1 MQFFFIIMTSIDSM
15 NAASF
20 MDDIERCA
28 IKIKNYMCF
37 GDNPQGLDSIKPI
50 NIIIGRNNSGKSR
63 LLDLIAFSIAPKNL
77 KDQSSG
83 GKPSGILMTLPL
95 TESEIKRVFPENTSG
110 GIIGGNFWDFGK
122 KFVGKMITISISE
135 ESQRRFISTD
145 PPLGLKSGNEF
156 EDPLAK
162 VVRNPFAAK
171 KFRKIQAERDIKP
184 DASSVGREVNEDGNG
199 ATNNV
204 DLFIN
209 DKNYSRDLVTQT
221 LLEDLNSIVEP
232 DMHFEDV
239 TVRRDSQNNTWEI
252 FLKEKG
258 KGLIPLSR
266 SGSGLKTILL
276 VLINILLI
284 PEKEKI
290 GLYNYFFAFEE
301 LENNLHPAIQRR
313 LFAYIRTVAL
323 NKKAHFII
331 TTHSN
336 IVIDQFSRD
345 PLAQIYHVLHNQ
357 NESKVIPVKTYVE
370 ACGVLD
376 DLDIRASDLLQSN
389 GLIWVEGPSD
399 RIYLTKFIE
408 LWSEGE
414 IHEGTHYQCVFYGG
428 RLLAHLSSEMPGT
441 DIDNLIKI
449 LLTNRNAMMLIDSD
463 KKSEDDDINDTKK
476 RMLKEI
482 TSAGG
487 ICWITKGKTI
497 ENYIPS
503 NAISSLFKIEEKT
516 EVGQYEYFGN
526 CLDTIEMGEGTRFL
540 RNKVLFAERIR
551 PYLKKEDLI
560 KSLDL
565 DERLD
570 EVVQEIKKWNKY

>member
-1 MQFFFIIMTSIDSM
+1 MGNLPERKRKGTNPII
-15 NAASF
+15 
-20 MDDIERCA
+20 A
-28 IKIKNYMCF
+28 I
-37 GDNPQGLDSIKPI
+37 
-50 NIIIGRNNSGKSR
+50 R
-63 LLDLIAFSIAPKNL
+63 
-77 KDQSSG
+77 
-83 GKPSGILMTLPL
+83 
-95 TESEIKRVFPENTSG
+95 KRS
-110 GIIGGNFWDFGK
+110 
-122 KFVGKMITISISE
+122 
-135 ESQRRFISTD
+135 
-145 PPLGLKSGNEF
+145 
-156 EDPLAK
+156 
-162 VVRNPFAAK
+162 
-171 KFRKIQAERDIKP
+171 
-184 DASSVGREVNEDGNG
+184 
-199 ATNNV
+199 
-204 DLFIN
+204 
-209 DKNYSRDLVTQT
+209 
-221 LLEDLNSIVEP
+221 
-232 DMHFEDV
+232 
-239 TVRRDSQNNTWEI
+239 
-252 FLKEKG
+252 
-258 KGLIPLSR
+258 
-266 SGSGLKTILL
+266 KTILL

-290 GLYNYFFAFEE
+290 GLDNYFFAFEE

-463 KKSEDDDINDTKK
+463 KKSEDDDINDTK
-476 RMLKEI
+476 RE
-482 TSAGG
+482 
-487 ICWITKGKTI
+487 C
-497 ENYIPS
+497 
-503 NAISSLFKIEEKT
+503 
-516 EVGQYEYFGN
+516 
-526 CLDTIEMGEGTRFL
+526 
-540 RNKVLFAERIR
+540 
-551 PYLKKEDLI
+551 LKKLQVLAE
-560 KSLDL
+560 
-565 DERLD
+565 
-570 EVVQEIKKWNKY
+570 YAG